1 MDYRKLIIRGISY
14 SQTITNSYILLL
26 EDEISTLK
34 LPIVIGNYEAQAISL
49 GLNKDLQISRPLTH
63 DLFARFVS
71 TAKYSLVSVVIYK
84 IVEGVFHSYIYFKHR
99 ETKEELVIDARTSD
113 AVALAVRFNAPI
125 YATPH
130 VVDEAGILL
139 NISKSE
145 EEEQG
150 FGLDDEKKIGYKE
163 DIIKSGYEENIIK
176 SGYEE
181 NIMVHYKDI
190 NIKDLDIELLEE
202 LLEYSVSEED
212 FDTAIKVQEELKKR
226 KNNIE

>member
-1 MDYRKLIIRGISY
+1 M
-14 SQTITNSYILLL
+14 
-26 EDEISTLK
+26 
-34 LPIVIGNYEAQAISL
+34 
-49 GLNKDLQISRPLTH
+49 TH

-145 EEEQG
+145 EEEQD
-150 FGLDDEKKIGYKE
+150 FGLDDEKKIGYK
-163 DIIKSGYEENIIK
+163 
-176 SGYEE
+176 E

-190 NIKDLDIELLEE
+190 NIKDLDIESLEE

>member
-145 EEEQG
+145 EEEQD

-163 DIIKSGYEENIIK
+163 DIIKSGYEENIMI
-176 SGYEE
+176 
-181 NIMVHYKDI
+181 HYKDI